1 MPTQSERLRIAANE
15 ILAVADELEGVVPP
29 PTPTRRYFR
38 LVGFASL
45 NYVHNTVPVTVLT
58 TPAQVSAALA
68 SAGSAFRL
76 GNDIRLGRAVKL
88 ASGVFCDLG
97 GFRLSSSAP
106 NIIDIGTYGVPA
118 AAVTD
123 SAIVNGTIGPSSND
137 GLRIY
142 SGSTRIWLDGINFEG
157 PYGGEAI
164 NLSHAPEESKSQMR
178 VSITNSKWTLM
189 PRSAGGS
196 EYALRLGDG
205 SFANSELGSWA
216 DTLRREPPIQVTLYN
231 FEFNDVWLRCPLV
244 YSAWLHAKNGR
255 VQHWNHPDGG
265 SPACDTYGAS
275 EVQIEN
281 VVYDKA
287 GSSTTGPAIQCTPH
301 YGYLPRLSE
310 TGNTYLGDYP
320 SGSVVRNNA
329 PATVLEPPYTLS

>member
-1 MPTQSERLRIAANE
+1 MATQSERLRIAANE

-45 NYVHNTVPVTVLT
+45 NYAYNTTPVTVLT
-58 TPAQVSAALA
+58 TPAQVFAAL
-68 SAGSAFRL
+68 STVGSAFRL
-76 GNDIRLGRAVKL
+76 GNDIRLGRAVRV

-97 GFRLSSSAP
+97 GFRLTSSQPNVLDFGAYGNSA
-106 NIIDIGTYGVPA
+106 VA
-118 AAVTD
+118 ASD
-123 SAIVNGTIGPSSND
+123 SAIVNGTIGPSASD
-137 GLRIY
+137 GIRIF
-142 SGSTRIWLDGINFEG
+142 SGSTRLWFDNVNFEG
-157 PYGGEAI
+157 PYGGEAMNI
-164 NLSHAPEESKSQMR
+164 SHSPEELKSQMR
-178 VSITNSKWTLM
+178 VSITNSRWTLM
-189 PRSAGGS
+189 PRSSGGS
-196 EYALRLGDG
+196 EYGLRIGDG
-205 SFANSELGSWA
+205 SFANSELGPWA
-216 DTLRREPPIQVTLYN
+216 DTARREPPIQVTLYN

-287 GSSTTGPAIQCTPH
+287 GSSTVGAAISCSPH
-301 YGYLPRLSE
+301 YGYLPRLTE
-310 TGNTYLGDYP
+310 TGNAYLGDYP
-320 SGSVVRNNA
+320 LGSVVRNGA